1 MIASASL
8 SFGQVGTMLWVYLL
22 SKRLTFDILKG
33 SFFGHNTGNISFLLL
48 GFSQQIDLF
57 ILATTADKEG
67 KNE

>member
-22 SKRLTFDILKG
+22 SKRSTFDILKG
-33 SFFGHNTGNISFLLL
+33 SFFSHNTGNISFLLL